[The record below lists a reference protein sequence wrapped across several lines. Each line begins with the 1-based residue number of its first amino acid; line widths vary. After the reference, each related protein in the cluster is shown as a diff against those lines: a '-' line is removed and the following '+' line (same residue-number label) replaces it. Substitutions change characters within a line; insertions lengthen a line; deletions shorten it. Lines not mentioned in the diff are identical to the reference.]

1 MGIEP
6 SADPSI
12 LEARS
17 NGRHSGIGFRIGF
30 RAEWDNWAY
39 IERSNP
45 GMAALVLP
53 HVNIP
58 EADIGEGQGGVGY
71 RFPGARKR
79 KDASVCIVPDVSVE
93 EEASWNLP
101 NGRTHA
107 V

>member
-1 MGIEP
+1 
-6 SADPSI
+6 
-12 LEARS
+12 
-17 NGRHSGIGFRIGF
+17 
-30 RAEWDNWAY
+30 
-39 IERSNP
+39 
-45 GMAALVLP
+45 
-53 HVNIP
+53 
-58 EADIGEGQGGVGY
+58 VGY